1 LVGVVRV
8 FKDQAQTVLIV
19 LSQALQVLVVA
30 KEAPMARGL
39 QSERLEDQ
47 AVVDQ
52 GQTGARMAVQETQVV
67 SRQLRVT
74 LALRVP
80 YLPLTGQAVVVA
92 LVGLRG
98 RLLVLSVVLVE

>member
-1 LVGVVRV
+1 
-8 FKDQAQTVLIV
+8 
-19 LSQALQVLVVA
+19 
-30 KEAPMARGL
+30 
-39 QSERLEDQ
+39 
-47 AVVDQ
+47 
-52 GQTGARMAVQETQVV
+52 VV